1 MILQA
6 SDVFFGWSTK
16 LQGEELDVS
25 PDAGDERHSH
35 GGEDRIELGTR
46 GLWFAV
52 QGLVD
57 IIIYDVALARHK
69 LLRLLSTNIY
79 IVGFGIL
86 IVANR
91 ALAIDTVADD
101 YGNLISANIAYSL
114 SLSAHRTEPVEL
126 GASLARNQQLPLLL
140 SDIIHQMAGYRNLC
154 GRFLAQTYT
163 HGIADTIGQKGTDA
177 HSTLDSSV
185 LAFTSLSNAQMQRI
199 AHAFFLH
206 LADQEAHR
214 ANHHYGIG
222 RLDADDHIVEI
233 LFLADAEELHT
244 ALYDAFGSIAIAV
257 ADAVGQRAMV
267 HADADGCMILLADI
281 EEWNE
286 SVFYLLQFVSIF
298 LIGIFLLDELA
309 GRINI
314 VARIDTHLLAVESSN
329 VGNVRIEVNISYKR
343 CQIAVGTNA
352 GIDVLHVLCLP

>member
-1 MILQA
+1 M
-6 SDVFFGWSTK
+6 
-16 LQGEELDVS
+16 
-25 PDAGDERHSH
+25 
-35 GGEDRIELGTR
+35 
-46 GLWFAV
+46 
-52 QGLVD
+52 
-57 IIIYDVALARHK
+57 
-69 LLRLLSTNIY
+69 
-79 IVGFGIL
+79 
-86 IVANR
+86 
-91 ALAIDTVADD
+91 
-101 YGNLISANIAYSL
+101 
-114 SLSAHRTEPVEL
+114 
-126 GASLARNQQLPLLL
+126 
-140 SDIIHQMAGYRNLC
+140 
-154 GRFLAQTYT
+154 
-163 HGIADTIGQKGTDA
+163 
-177 HSTLDSSV
+177 
-185 LAFTSLSNAQMQRI
+185 
-199 AHAFFLH
+199 
-206 LADQEAHR
+206 
-214 ANHHYGIG
+214 
-222 RLDADDHIVEI
+222 EI

-298 LIGIFLLDELA
+298 LVGIFLLDELA